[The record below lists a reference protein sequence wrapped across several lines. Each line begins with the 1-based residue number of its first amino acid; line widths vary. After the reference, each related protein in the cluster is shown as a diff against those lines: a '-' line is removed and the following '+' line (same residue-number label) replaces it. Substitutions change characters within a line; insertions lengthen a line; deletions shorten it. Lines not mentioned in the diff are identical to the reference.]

1 VNIKMYVHRD
11 EDNNIK
17 GLSYF
22 PDGSTEEIT
31 EDDPECIAF
40 RRKMEPV
47 IVSMAQCRKAF
58 VMSGTTI
65 ADVDAAISQIEDP
78 QERELATIDWQYGT
92 EVNRDSAY
100 VIAVCNILGMSDS
113 GADEL
118 FSLAQ
123 TL

>member
-1 VNIKMYVHRD
+1 MYVHRD

-22 PDGSTEEIT
+22 PDGSTEEIG
-31 EDDPECIAF
+31 EDDPEYIAF

-58 VMSGTTI
+58 VISGTTI
-65 ADVDAAISQIEDP
+65 ADVDTAISQIEDP
-78 QERELATIDWQYGT
+78 QERELASIDWQYGT
-92 EVNRDSAY
+92 NVNRDSALI
-100 VIAVCNILGMSDS
+100 VTVCNILGMSDS
-113 GADEL
+113 AIDEL